1 MVPSVKYGMVGVYT
15 FPSFL
20 QPSVATKSVEG
31 SSAPAGVPTTLVDLD
46 VEVPDKVSQGASLPQ
61 VSGAVPPGASLPQV
75 SGAEVQGA
83 SLPQVSGAEV
93 EGASLPQV
101 SGAVPPGASLPQVSG
116 AEVQGASLPQV
127 SGAEVEGAS
136 LPQVSGA
143 VPPGASLPQVS
154 AGAEVQGASLPQVSG
169 AEVEGASLPQVS
181 GAVPPG
187 ASLPQVSGAEVQGAS
202 LPQVP
207 GAKASGASLP
217 QISGAVPPGAS
228 LPQVSGAEVQGASLP
243 QVSGAVASGAS
254 LPQVSGT
261 SLSQS
266 SGAVVSGAS
275 LPQLPNAM
283 PTDVAVS
290 STVGGPAAEPLTDPF
305 KLNLPDLFGGEEPLE
320 AGDSLVHSGPPI
332 DEPDVVASPVA
343 VSPQEEQASSE
354 SNVKWD
360 QQWRDQP
367 FRSVPMVE
375 IPFFVALPS
384 KHAAAA
390 TEAVMQVMTALRALG
405 LPVAR
410 LHSDRGGE
418 FVNRSLRLF
427 CLQHCIER
435 TTTAGDNALDFR
447 QNGRCENMVRRLK
460 RQARTLLQAY
470 QAPVELWA
478 FAMRHSAARLRAYAL
493 SLLGLPQPALLPWYT
508 QVVLRTRTW
517 NSDQWSS
524 RALKGRVIAPSGD
537 VHHGHLVLC
546 SDGQFLHSDSLVEW
560 VHTGPHPMHVAEH
573 LLPPTRRYRRKTPPD
588 LSVAAPEDAR
598 QGGAGEVSAASAAGV
613 SKFAAGEVSAA
624 SAAGVSKF
632 AGLGK
637 QKTVRF
643 EVPEG
648 EGPGEFT
655 PYRSDPS
662 GPRSQDEVRAN
673 LLLQQVGPIETRFK
687 AWWMESPCQPFID
700 GTSV

>member
-1 MVPSVKYGMVGVYT
+1 M
-15 FPSFL
+15 
-20 QPSVATKSVEG
+20 
-31 SSAPAGVPTTLVDLD
+31 
-46 VEVPDKVSQGASLPQ
+46 
-61 VSGAVPPGASLPQV
+61 
-75 SGAEVQGA
+75 
-83 SLPQVSGAEV
+83 
-93 EGASLPQV
+93 
-101 SGAVPPGASLPQVSG
+101 
-116 AEVQGASLPQV
+116 
-127 SGAEVEGAS
+127 
-136 LPQVSGA
+136 
-143 VPPGASLPQVS
+143 
-154 AGAEVQGASLPQVSG
+154 
-169 AEVEGASLPQVS
+169 
-181 GAVPPG
+181 
-187 ASLPQVSGAEVQGAS
+187 
-202 LPQVP
+202 
-207 GAKASGASLP
+207 
-217 QISGAVPPGAS
+217 
-228 LPQVSGAEVQGASLP
+228 
-243 QVSGAVASGAS
+243 
-254 LPQVSGT
+254 
-261 SLSQS
+261 
-266 SGAVVSGAS
+266 
-275 LPQLPNAM
+275 
-283 PTDVAVS
+283 
-290 STVGGPAAEPLTDPF
+290 
-305 KLNLPDLFGGEEPLE
+305 
-320 AGDSLVHSGPPI
+320 HSGPPI

-367 FRSVPMVE
+367 LGSVPMVE
-375 IPFFVALPS
+375 IPFFVARPS

-390 TEAVMQVMTALRALG
+390 TEAVMQVVTALRALG

-598 QGGAGEVSAASAAGV
+598 QGGAGEVSAASAAEV
-613 SKFAAGEVSAA
+613 SKFAS
-624 SAAGVSKF
+624 
-632 AGLGK
+632 LGK

-643 EVPEG
+643 EVSEG

-673 LLLQQVGPIETRFK
+673 LLLQQVGPIERDQVRSLVDGIALPAFHRWDQCMILGCKSGLEAGLTPETRQRPGLAKLLCRFFREQCPSGRFSAIAVRRIRVHTASRRDELCMPGTLHTVIPVAKFK
-687 AWWMESPCQPFID
+687 GGGIWIEGSGD
-700 GTSV
+700 LEGTSFRWEPSLRELRSGSTRSAFPYLCFDPSRCHEVQEIQGDRLILLGFVPVCTPGLSDEDLQWLVSHGFSLPNLDRSSLSPRLQVLRSVDGHSPLQAEARLVHCLSPMQVLTKGLLSGLFGLISRLLYGSSSILGTF

>member
-1 MVPSVKYGMVGVYT
+1 M
-15 FPSFL
+15 
-20 QPSVATKSVEG
+20 
-31 SSAPAGVPTTLVDLD
+31 
-46 VEVPDKVSQGASLPQ
+46 
-61 VSGAVPPGASLPQV
+61 
-75 SGAEVQGA
+75 
-83 SLPQVSGAEV
+83 
-93 EGASLPQV
+93 
-101 SGAVPPGASLPQVSG
+101 
-116 AEVQGASLPQV
+116 
-127 SGAEVEGAS
+127 
-136 LPQVSGA
+136 
-143 VPPGASLPQVS
+143 
-154 AGAEVQGASLPQVSG
+154 
-169 AEVEGASLPQVS
+169 
-181 GAVPPG
+181 
-187 ASLPQVSGAEVQGAS
+187 
-202 LPQVP
+202 
-207 GAKASGASLP
+207 
-217 QISGAVPPGAS
+217 
-228 LPQVSGAEVQGASLP
+228 
-243 QVSGAVASGAS
+243 
-254 LPQVSGT
+254 
-261 SLSQS
+261 
-266 SGAVVSGAS
+266 
-275 LPQLPNAM
+275 
-283 PTDVAVS
+283 
-290 STVGGPAAEPLTDPF
+290 
-305 KLNLPDLFGGEEPLE
+305 
-320 AGDSLVHSGPPI
+320 HSGPPI

-343 VSPQEEQASSE
+343 VSPQQKQASSE
-354 SNVKWD
+354 NNVKWD

-367 FRSVPMVE
+367 LGSVPMVE

-390 TEAVMQVMTALRALG
+390 TEAVMQVVTALRALG

-435 TTTAGDNALDFR
+435 TTAAGDNALDFR

-588 LSVAAPEDAR
+588 LSVALFEDAR
-598 QGGAGEVSAASAAGV
+598 QGG
-613 SKFAAGEVSAA
+613 AGEVSAA

-655 PYRSDPS
+655 PYRSDPIV
-662 GPRSQDEVRAN
+662 PRMKCVQISFCNKSAR
-673 LLLQQVGPIETRFK
+673 
-687 AWWMESPCQPFID
+687 
-700 GTSV
+700 

>member
-1 MVPSVKYGMVGVYT
+1 MPRRRDCFHCLQGELQSRAHKRVRVPQAYTLSVDLVGPMVKGQHEYHPSVKYGMVGVYT

-20 QPSVATKSVEG
+20 QTSVATKSVEG

-46 VEVPDKVSQGASLPQ
+46 VEVPDEVSQGASLPQ
-61 VSGAVPPGASLPQV
+61 VSGAEVQGASLPQVSGAEVQAASLPQVSGAEVQGASLPQVPGAEVQGASLPQVSNAEVEGASLPQVSGAVLPGASLPQV
-75 SGAEVQGA
+75 SGAEIQGASLPQVPEAKASGASLPQVQGAEVQGASLPQVPGAEVQGA

-101 SGAVPPGASLPQVSG
+101 SGAVL
-116 AEVQGASLPQV
+116 
-127 SGAEVEGAS
+127 
-136 LPQVSGA
+136 
-143 VPPGASLPQVS
+143 
-154 AGAEVQGASLPQVSG
+154 
-169 AEVEGASLPQVS
+169 
-181 GAVPPG
+181 
-187 ASLPQVSGAEVQGAS
+187 
-202 LPQVP
+202 
-207 GAKASGASLP
+207 
-217 QISGAVPPGAS
+217 PGAS

-254 LPQVSGT
+254 LPQVSGAASSGT

-290 STVGGPAAEPLTDPF
+290 PTVGKPAAEPLTDPF
-305 KLNLPDLFGGEEPLE
+305 ELNLPDLFGGEEPLE

-360 QQWRDQP
+360 QQWRDRP
-367 FRSVPMVE
+367 LGSVPMVE

-390 TEAVMQVMTALRALG
+390 TEAVMQVVTALRALG

-598 QGGAGEVSAASAAGV
+598 QRGSGGGFCCLCCRGVEIGRFGKTEDSEV
-613 SKFAAGEVSAA
+613 
-624 SAAGVSKF
+624 
-632 AGLGK
+632 
-637 QKTVRF
+637 
-643 EVPEG
+643 
-648 EGPGEFT
+648 
-655 PYRSDPS
+655 
-662 GPRSQDEVRAN
+662 
-673 LLLQQVGPIETRFK
+673 
-687 AWWMESPCQPFID
+687 
-700 GTSV
+700 

>member
-1 MVPSVKYGMVGVYT
+1 MPR
-15 FPSFL
+15 
-20 QPSVATKSVEG
+20 
-31 SSAPAGVPTTLVDLD
+31 
-46 VEVPDKVSQGASLPQ
+46 
-61 VSGAVPPGASLPQV
+61 
-75 SGAEVQGA
+75 
-83 SLPQVSGAEV
+83 
-93 EGASLPQV
+93 
-101 SGAVPPGASLPQVSG
+101 
-116 AEVQGASLPQV
+116 
-127 SGAEVEGAS
+127 
-136 LPQVSGA
+136 
-143 VPPGASLPQVS
+143 
-154 AGAEVQGASLPQVSG
+154 
-169 AEVEGASLPQVS
+169 
-181 GAVPPG
+181 
-187 ASLPQVSGAEVQGAS
+187 
-202 LPQVP
+202 VP
-207 GAKASGASLP
+207 GAKSS
-217 QISGAVPPGAS
+217 
-228 LPQVSGAEVQGASLP
+228 GASLP

-254 LPQVSGT
+254 LPQVSGAASSGT

-290 STVGGPAAEPLTDPF
+290 PTVGGPAAEPLTDPF
-305 KLNLPDLFGGEEPLE
+305 ELNLPDLFGGEEPLE

-367 FRSVPMVE
+367 LGSVPMVE

-390 TEAVMQVMTALRALG
+390 TEAVMQVVTALQALG

-588 LSVAAPEDAR
+588 LSVAAPEHAR

-613 SKFAAGEVSAA
+613 SKFAS
-624 SAAGVSKF
+624 
-632 AGLGK
+632 LGK

-648 EGPGEFT
+648 EGLGEFT

-673 LLLQQVGPIETRFK
+673 LLLQQVGPIERDQVRSLVDGIALPAFHRWDQCMILGCKSGLEAALTPETRQRPALAKLLCRFFREQCPSGRFSAIAVRRIRVHTASRRDELCMPGTLHTVIPVGKFK
-687 AWWMESPCQPFID
+687 GGGMWIEGSRD
-700 GTSV
+700 LEGTSFRWEPSLRELRSGSTHSAFPYLCFDPSRCHEVQETQGDRLILLGFVPVCTPGLSDEDLQWLVSHGFSLQTLTGPL